1 MRDATGEPVVELRRT
16 IRVSIRETTSVV
28 RGGSGRAFLF
38 YLCTTGD
45 SFLFRRGAVVC
56 SARQSARVVRG
67 LLRAFLYLILSYL
80 SIYLSVRMGTGIC
93 PSGLLLKLLGFRPL
107 SCVSSCLV
115 RGEHTHTGCRCSRPR
130 RRPRRRAARAR
141 RAGGRTS
148 PRRPSVV
155 RNGLTG
161 TELGAQTIS
170 TYLSSY

>member
-1 MRDATGEPVVELRRT
+1 M
-16 IRVSIRETTSVV
+16 SIRETTSVV

-115 RGEHTHTGCRCSRPR
+115 RGEHTHTHRMSLFSTPS
-130 RRPRRRAARAR
+130 PPSE
-141 RAGGRTS
+141 AGGRPDFPS
-148 PRRPSVV
+148 PTKRSAQRTH
-155 RNGLTG
+155 RDG
-161 TELGAQTIS
+161 TRCTDYL
-170 TYLSSY
+170 YLSI